1 MDKIIQESRRAFVI
15 GGLTLPLS
23 LPLVGCAIQ
32 SLSPIKA
39 TPTLQPTPLNVREAR
54 VGQLWK
60 YLKINQFNSDPIE
73 LIEDQI
79 STIENGQIII
89 SRKGQKSQNLGNE
102 VQSPYG
108 KLMSDSDWD
117 ASQTYQS
124 VVPIYL
130 NLNQINLSESVRTS
144 YQVGKSSYHLPMAV
158 TIRQLGWESIT
169 ISSGTFTAMKIE
181 KLIRFQHNDSSRLD
195 STRMDRYWFS
205 PDVGRWVVRET
216 SGTYFIMAGSRRN
229 DMKEDFFRY
238 ELQSWTK

>member
-1 MDKIIQESRRAFVI
+1 MEKIMQESRRAFVI

-32 SLSPIKA
+32 SLSPIKT
-39 TPTLQPTPLNVREAR
+39 TPTLQPTPLNIREAR
-54 VGQLWK
+54 VGQSWK
-60 YLKINQFNSDPIE
+60 YLKINQFNSDPME

-79 STIENGQIII
+79 SAIENGQIII

-108 KLMSDSDWD
+108 KLLSDSDWD

-124 VVPIYL
+124 AVPIYL
-130 NLNQINLSESVRTS
+130 DLNQINLSESVRTS
-144 YQVGKSSYHLPMAV
+144 YQVGNSSYRLPIAI

-169 ISSGTFTAMKIE
+169 IPSGTFTAMKIE

-195 STRMDRYWFS
+195 STRIDRYWYS
-205 PDVGRWVVRET
+205 PEVGRWVVRET

-229 DMKEDFFRY
+229 DMKEDFLRY
-238 ELQSWTK
+238 ELQSWSK

>member
-1 MDKIIQESRRAFVI
+1 MASIIKEGRRVFLLHCA
-15 GGLTLPLS
+15 S
-23 LPLVGCAIQ
+23 LPLIGCSIRPLPA
-32 SLSPIKA
+32 LKTFA
-39 TPTLQPTPLNVREAR
+39 TLQPNPLNIRQAK
-54 VGQLWK
+54 VGQSWK

-79 STIENGQIII
+79 SAIENGQIII

-108 KLMSDSDWD
+108 KLLSDSDWD

-124 VVPIYL
+124 AVPIYL
-130 NLNQINLSESVRTS
+130 NLNQINLSDSIRTS
-144 YQVGKSSYHLPMAV
+144 YQVGNSSYRLAMAV

-169 ISSGTFTAMKIE
+169 IPSGTFTAMKIE
-181 KLIRFQHNDSSRLD
+181 KLIRFQHNDSTRLD
-195 STRMDRYWFS
+195 STRTDRYWYS
-205 PDVGRWVVRET
+205 PEIGRWVVRET

-229 DMKEDFFRY
+229 DMKEDFLRY